1 MVLVSSL
8 VVAEGTFISLHGAEW
23 PFAPVM
29 YSQSHAQAWKK
40 VTDAVHKEGGKI
52 FFQPWH
58 PGGYFSDCNGGMIS
72 SLIQNG
78 TTGRIQNEN
87 MPMLKDS
94 GYPVLAP
101 SKVRAAGGKFTL
113 LAGVP
118 VSLSI
123 YVQN

>member
-78 TTGRIQNEN
+78 TTGRIQNE
-87 MPMLKDS
+87 S
-94 GYPVLAP
+94 GWLTII
-101 SKVRAAGGKFTL
+101 R
-113 LAGVP
+113 
-118 VSLSI
+118 
-123 YVQN
+123 